1 MLGDG
6 SRATLSDAWQVYT
19 DADADAAQRRKVELT
34 DIQMTRLEKLLSIAG
49 EPLAL
54 PDTLDARSRGLAGT
68 RADELESLLLR
79 CNGFYA
85 FESALHVFATGATA
99 PGSES
104 SLQQWND
111 PELWRFEFP
120 ELEEAPVL
128 FFAEDVFGVQ
138 FCLRQGQVYTFDPE
152 TGGFE
157 YLADDLEG
165 WAAAVLAD
173 YKVLTGWPLANAW
186 QTLHGPLTQG
196 QRLLPL
202 TGFAFGG
209 SFSVDNLRAGNAI
222 EGMRYRGCIARQMA
236 GVADGSVVK
245 LSVP

>member
-1 MLGDG
+1 MGYGL
-6 SRATLSDAWQVYT
+6 RATLSEGLQVYA
-19 DADADAAQRRKVELT
+19 DADTDAAQRRKAELT
-34 DIQMTRLEKLLSIAG
+34 DTQITRLEKLLSIAG

-54 PDTLDARSRGLAGT
+54 PDTLDARSRDLAGT

-99 PGSES
+99 PGSET

-111 PELWRFEFP
+111 PQLWRFEFP

-138 FCLRQGQVYTFDPE
+138 FCLCQGQVYTFDPE
-152 TGGFE
+152 TGRFE

-165 WAAAVLAD
+165 WAATLLAD

-186 QTLHGPLTQG
+186 QALHGPLAQG

-209 SFSVDNLRAGNAI
+209 SFSVDNLRAGDAI
-222 EGMRYRGCIARQMA
+222 EGMRYRGCIARQVA

-245 LSVP
+245 LTVS

>member
-1 MLGDG
+1 M
-6 SRATLSDAWQVYT
+6 T
-19 DADADAAQRRKVELT
+19 DT
-34 DIQMTRLEKLLSIAG
+34 QMPRLEKLLSIAG

-79 CNGFYA
+79 RNGFYA
-85 FESALHVFATGATA
+85 FESALHVFATGGTA
-99 PGSES
+99 PGSEP

-111 PELWRFEFP
+111 PQLWRFEFHG
-120 ELEEAPVL
+120 LEEVPVL

-138 FCLRQGQVYTFDPE
+138 FCLRQGQVHTFEPE
-152 TGGFE
+152 TGEFG

-165 WAAAVLAD
+165 WAAAILAD
-173 YKVLTGWPLANAW
+173 YKFLTGWPLANAW
-186 QTLHGPLTQG
+186 QAQHGSLAQG

-209 SFSVDNLRAGNAI
+209 AFMLENLRAGDAI
-222 EGMRYRGCIARQMA
+222 EGMRYRGQIARQMA

-245 LSVP
+245 LTVLPQ